1 MMGPRK
7 IAPQKEKKKTWPMEY
22 KPPLRKWNIT
32 NTKGIYIRIPTRNKI
47 KKFWPSI
54 LLKSSVMPKYR
65 DGLEKRGS
73 KIHRVGGC
81 CYYRKGPFFA
91 VQERERG

>member
-1 MMGPRK
+1 
-7 IAPQKEKKKTWPMEY
+7 MEY

-32 NTKGIYIRIPTRNKI
+32 NTKGIYIYVYLQEI

-73 KIHRVGGC
+73 KIHRMGGGVVVIIE
-81 CYYRKGPFFA
+81 RGPSSLCKR
-91 VQERERG
+91 ERERG